1 MKKLSRILV
10 CGGICL
16 ALLFSPGSD
25 LSRKAF
31 VRGDYE
37 NEQFGAVNA
46 ELSDAS
52 TETFRNAVLNL
63 PVFQLSMYVAAISIL
78 WIGGRNS
85 TLPSATSRTAAS
97 AAGAWMSD
105 CSSITREMRS
115 TLASARVSS
124 KNTLEIIMSEFM
136 ISST

>member
-1 MKKLSRILV
+1 M
-10 CGGICL
+10 
-16 ALLFSPGSD
+16 
-25 LSRKAF
+25 
-31 VRGDYE
+31 
-37 NEQFGAVNA
+37 
-46 ELSDAS
+46 
-52 TETFRNAVLNL
+52 
-63 PVFQLSMYVAAISIL
+63 
-78 WIGGRNS
+78 
-85 TLPSATSRTAAS
+85 LPSAASRTATS